1 MGDQGHRLKIGLL
14 VLGALHLAWFCAV
27 RYPEFAGASG
37 VLLADG
43 TPVGGDFI
51 NLWSAAKLVLAGR
64 AEEVYVV
71 GSFMAFQDEV
81 TDGAYIGLRL
91 WAYPPQSL
99 LLAWPF
105 GLLGYY
111 SALAAWSVVGLA
123 VLFAGARRF
132 GFDRLETA
140 IILTSPATVL
150 NLYFGQTGS
159 FATGL
164 LLLALSARSVRDPVS
179 VTAAALL
186 TIKPQAGFL
195 LPLLWTF
202 QRRWQLIVLTT
213 IAVLAFALLAAGLF
227 GLGAW
232 RDYLADTLPALS
244 ALEREGSGPFMEMIP
259 SAFMA
264 GRILT
269 GDSSLAIMLHA
280 GFAIAVASVLVFR
293 LWRVEDAD
301 RRAAMILLATVLLTP
316 YLHNYD
322 LALLLCGALLVARHR
337 RKVNAA
343 FQGASLVIAAWALPQ
358 LVVLLNASGMPLS
371 PLLILPLLLLA

>member
-1 MGDQGHRLKIGLL
+1 MGQQGRRFKIGLL
-14 VLGALHLAWFCAV
+14 VLGAIHLAWFCALK
-27 RYPEFAGASG
+27 YPEIAGASG

-43 TPVGGDFI
+43 TPAGGDFI

-64 AEEVYVV
+64 AEDIYAV
-71 GSFMAFQDEV
+71 GPFMAFQGTV
-81 TDGAYIGLRL
+81 TEDAYIGLRL

-99 LLAWPF
+99 LLAWPI

-111 SALAAWSVVGLA
+111 SALAAWSVIGLA

-164 LLLALSARSVRDPVS
+164 LLLALSARSARDPIS
-179 VTAAALL
+179 VTAAVLL

-195 LPLLWTF
+195 LPLLWAF

-213 IAVLAFALLAAGLF
+213 IAVLAFALLAIAVF
-227 GLGAW
+227 GLGPW
-232 RDYLADTLPALS
+232 RDYVGDTLPALNV
-244 ALEREGSGPFMEMIP
+244 LEREGSGPFMEMIP

-264 GRILT
+264 VRILT
-269 GDSSLAIMLHA
+269 DDSSLAIMLHV
-280 GFAIAVASVLVFR
+280 GFAAAVAAVLVFR

-301 RRAAMILLATVLLTP
+301 RRAAMILLATVLVTP

-337 RKVNAA
+337 RQVHAA
-343 FQGASLVIAAWALPQ
+343 FQGESLVLVAWALPQ
-358 LVVLLNASGMPLS
+358 LVVLLNTSGMPLS
-371 PLLILPLLLLA
+371 PLLILPLLFLA